1 MSCPNSDVKLR
12 RPHTPRSPTSR
23 TYCSIL
29 EDDSLLPSTRTATS
43 DFRLVLS
50 LHADAKSEQHRLRK
64 RLSLGVF
71 DILKRDCSNLIDR
84 DCLGKLHTAFF
95 HRIKEIVERMSE
107 EEKEALKAS
116 EADPET
122 AMSNLYTSISA
133 DIVPVEELF
142 ILKRG
147 KTFYYHG
154 TTAARRLPQLQYDE
168 YHKGPGS
175 NSYFTLKDSVFI
187 LAPTATNGPQPT
199 KSPKL
204 SAVKEKAMRE
214 AFKKLL
220 GW

>member
-1 MSCPNSDVKLR
+1 
-12 RPHTPRSPTSR
+12 
-23 TYCSIL
+23 IL
-29 EDDSLLPSTRTATS
+29 EDDSLLPSTRTTTS
-43 DFRLVLS
+43 DFLLPLS
-50 LHADAKSEQHRLRK
+50 LHADKKSAQHRPPK
-64 RLSLGVF
+64 RRSLGVF
-71 DILKRDCSNLIDR
+71 DILKRDYSNLIDR
-84 DCLGKLHTAFF
+84 DCSGKLHTTSF

-116 EADPET
+116 EADPEI
-122 AMSNLYTSISA
+122 AMSNLYTSMSA
-133 DIVPVEELF
+133 DIATASEIYSEVPVEGLF

-154 TTAARRLPQLQYDE
+154 TTAAKRLLQLQYEE
-168 YHKGPGS
+168 YHKGRS
-175 NSYFTLKDSVFI
+175 NNIFMQLDSYFTLKDSVSI

-199 KSPKL
+199 KRAKL